1 MNFERLTTYLDE
13 LQERYGVPGSDLL
26 VTKNQEEIYRHLTGY
41 RDYEH
46 KEATKE
52 NQLYRLFS
60 ATKVI
65 TMIAVMQQ
73 IEAGK
78 IGLYDELQKFL
89 PEYGTLYVVDESKD
103 YGWGNWPDASAP
115 CHLSHKPI
123 RIIDLMTMTAGLNYN
138 TEPPTGMSLSEDKA
152 SSGKKEAQ
160 MKGAP
165 GETLT
170 QKVMRAAAQMPLLFE
185 PGTHWAYSLAHD
197 VLAAV
202 VEVVTGQRFSDYL
215 EEHIIFPSGA
225 SDLTF
230 HPNAEQEKRM
240 AALYVSKNGTKEML
254 PCTDLSVLG
263 LRMLSQFE
271 SGGGGLIGGVEGY
284 SKVIAALANGG
295 VTGKG
300 ERLLTE
306 KSIHLFMTPYTSG
319 ELQLDFMKMQKFGYS
334 YGLGVRVLTEKGS
347 SRSPLGEFGWDGA
360 AGAYVLIDPI
370 HHLTIFY
377 AQHTLAY
384 DAVFTEVHPRIRD
397 LVYEALED

>member
-1 MNFERLTTYLDE
+1 
-13 LQERYGVPGSDLL
+13 
-26 VTKNQEEIYRHLTGY
+26 
-41 RDYEH
+41 
-46 KEATKE
+46 
-52 NQLYRLFS
+52 
-60 ATKVI
+60 
-65 TMIAVMQQ
+65 
-73 IEAGK
+73 
-78 IGLYDELQKFL
+78 
-89 PEYGTLYVVDESKD
+89 
-103 YGWGNWPDASAP
+103 
-115 CHLSHKPI
+115 
-123 RIIDLMTMTAGLNYN
+123 
-138 TEPPTGMSLSEDKA
+138 
-152 SSGKKEAQ
+152 
-160 MKGAP
+160 
-165 GETLT
+165 
-170 QKVMRAAAQMPLLFE
+170 
-185 PGTHWAYSLAHD
+185 
-197 VLAAV
+197 
-202 VEVVTGQRFSDYL
+202 
-215 EEHIIFPSGA
+215 
-225 SDLTF
+225 
-230 HPNAEQEKRM
+230 M

-263 LRMLSQFE
+263 LRMLAQFE

-306 KSIHLFMTPYTSG
+306 KSIRLFMTPYTSG